1 MAISSLFIY
10 LFIYLLTK
18 RFRMHML
25 EVYAGM
31 KNCYLCC
38 LVLAY
43 FCLVSSF
50 LLVTCFCAHEIFLSE
65 EISRL
70 EIVMITSFYYT
81 TLLYYYREF
90 ICTYL
95 FLFVII
101 CEDLFFLWESFWISF
116 YLWLSLR
123 IYFLKPL
130 WK

>member
-1 MAISSLFIY
+1 MAISSLFFFFFFFFDKKISHAHVRSLCRHEKLLPL
-10 LFIYLLTK
+10 LFS
-18 RFRMHML
+18 
-25 EVYAGM
+25 
-31 KNCYLCC
+31 
-38 LVLAY
+38 
-43 FCLVSSF
+43 VSLFLFFSWF
-50 LLVTCFCAHEIFLSE
+50 LLVTCFCAREIFLSK

-90 ICTYL
+90 ICMCL
-95 FLFVII
+95 FLFVIM
-101 CEDLFFLWESFWISF
+101 CEDLFFLWESFWIFF